1 VFSLGVPGGWL
12 LFFAWVA
19 TRPAMSH
26 LDAEEINVTTVRIPK
41 KKLMESAKGIVLK
54 LAKRDKPKK
63 KKPSIYGSA
72 GVYFLL
78 K

>member
-1 VFSLGVPGGWL
+1 MSPLDTEKIK
-12 LFFAWVA
+12 A
-19 TRPAMSH
+19 T
-26 LDAEEINVTTVRIPK
+26 TTNRIPK
-41 KKLMESAKGIVLK
+41 KKLMQSAKGIVLA
-54 LAKRDKPKK
+54 LVKRDKPKK